1 MKNIAKI
8 AAIITTASALC
19 VDCNKDENPAHI
31 SSDFSGLKGDK
42 TEEFHIGRKLNNP
55 YTVENMKKAQDSL
68 LNIGQLSNPIDIQAT
83 HSTCKCIQKI
93 VRT

>member
-8 AAIITTASALC
+8 AAIIATASALC
-19 VDCNKDENPAHI
+19 VGCNKDENPAHI

-55 YTVENMKKAQDSL
+55 YL
-68 LNIGQLSNPIDIQAT
+68 
-83 HSTCKCIQKI
+83 
-93 VRT
+93 